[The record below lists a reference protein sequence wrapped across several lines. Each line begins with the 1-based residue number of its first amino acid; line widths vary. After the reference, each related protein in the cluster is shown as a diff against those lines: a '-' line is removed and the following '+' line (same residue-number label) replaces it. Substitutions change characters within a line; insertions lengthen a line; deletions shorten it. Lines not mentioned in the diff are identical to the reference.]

1 MMLCTDYHKR
11 APDEHVVLPMAVGQV
26 IDGLLTVRKIEN
38 VPVGGGSKPMRTVT
52 ISECGEM

>member
-1 MMLCTDYHKR
+1 MLLTDYHKR
-11 APDEHVVLPMAVGQV
+11 APDERVVLPMAVGQV

>member
-1 MMLCTDYHKR
+1 MVFGR
-11 APDEHVVLPMAVGQV
+11 V

-38 VPVGGGSKPMRTVT
+38 VPVGAGSKPLRSIH

>member
-1 MMLCTDYHKR
+1 MLLTDYHKR
-11 APDEHVVLPMAVGQV
+11 APDESVVLPMAVGQV